1 MTPDVK
7 PKLSARNAK
16 ENNLLILIDGHALVH
31 RSFHAIQQP
40 LTVSTTGEDVRG
52 VYGFVNAFLR
62 TLGEWRPSHV
72 VITFDLP
79 APTFRHEMFDQ
90 YKAHRPPTPPEL
102 RTQFDRVRQV
112 MTTFKVPIYELEGFE
127 ADDLLGTLS
136 RQAEESDIDT
146 LILTGDS
153 DTLQLVTHRVKV
165 LMSSSV
171 QNRSIYDVDAVKERY
186 GGLGPEYVAEIK
198 ALQGDSSDNIPGV
211 PGVGIKTAIK
221 LLTDY
226 GSLDGIFQN
235 LEDVTPPR
243 AKKSLI
249 ESRELAYRSKK
260 LATIVCD
267 APANLDLDSALF
279 GDFERDEV
287 IFLLK

>member
-1 MTPDVK
+1 MTSDVK
-7 PKLSARNAK
+7 PMLFQRNAK
-16 ENNLLILIDGHALVH
+16 ENDLLILIDGHALVH

-62 TLGEWRPSHV
+62 TLGEWHPSHV

-79 APTFRHEMFDQ
+79 TPTFRHAMFDQ

-136 RQAEESDIDT
+136 KQAEESGIDT

-153 DTLQLVTHRVKV
+153 DTFQLVSRKVKV

-171 QNRSIYDVDAVKERY
+171 QNRSLYDVDAVKERY

-235 LEDVTPPR
+235 LEDVNPPR
-243 AKKSLI
+243 AKTL
-249 ESRELAYRSKK
+249 
-260 LATIVCD
+260 
-267 APANLDLDSALF
+267 
-279 GDFERDEV
+279 
-287 IFLLK
+287 